1 VDTAP
6 GHPRRPVP
14 AAFRIATD
22 DDLEAVLVHQGAF
35 YAAEGYR
42 FDEAAA
48 RVALRGLAGDPGRG
62 RLWVLDDGGAVCG
75 YLAVTFG
82 WSLEFQGRD
91 AFVDEL
97 YLAPSQRGRGLGGAA
112 IGLAEEAC
120 RAAGVRA
127 LHLEVER
134 DNAAGRALY
143 RRSGFE
149 DHERILM
156 TKRLTP
162 PR

>member
-1 VDTAP
+1 MA
-6 GHPRRPVP
+6 
-14 AAFRIATD
+14 AAFRFATLA
-22 DDLEAVLVHQGAF
+22 DLDAILVHQHAF

-42 FDEAAA
+42 FDEPAA
-48 RVALRGLAGDPGRG
+48 RDALRGLATEPDRG
-62 RLWVLDDGGAVCG
+62 RLWVLDDDGIACG

-97 YLAPSQRGRGLGGAA
+97 YVAPSHRGHGAGRA
-112 IGLAEEAC
+112 AMALAEAAC
-120 RAAGVRA
+120 CDAGVRA

-134 DNAAGRALY
+134 ANTAGRALY
-143 RRSGFE
+143 ARSGFT
-149 DHERILM
+149 DHERLLL

-162 PR
+162 VR

>member
-1 VDTAP
+1 M
-6 GHPRRPVP
+6 P
-14 AAFRIATD
+14 AAFRDATPADVPAILAHQRDYYATD
-22 DDLEAVLVHQGAF
+22 G
-35 YAAEGYR
+35 YA

-48 RVALRGLAGDPGRG
+48 REAIAGLLADAHRG
-62 RLWVLDDGGAVCG
+62 RLWVLADAGAVVG

-82 WSLEFQGRD
+82 WSLEYQGRD

-97 YLAPSQRGRGLGGAA
+97 YVAPSHRGRGLGRAA
-112 IGLAEEAC
+112 MTLAEEAC

-134 DNAAGRALY
+134 ENATARALY
-143 RRSGFE
+143 ARMGFG
-149 DHERILM
+149 DTGRILM
-156 TKRLTP
+156 TRRLTR